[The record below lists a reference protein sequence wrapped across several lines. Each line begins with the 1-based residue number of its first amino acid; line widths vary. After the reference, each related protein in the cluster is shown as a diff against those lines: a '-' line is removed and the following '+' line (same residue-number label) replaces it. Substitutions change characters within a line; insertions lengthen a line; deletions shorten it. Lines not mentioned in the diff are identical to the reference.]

1 MELLELVEDRS
12 SGYGERL
19 RRDKQGGGYKMT
31 ASTFDE
37 IGRVLREHQHFA
49 ILGHVRPDGD
59 ALGSQLALALSLQQ
73 LGKDVRVWNE
83 DGMLEKYSFLPRA
96 ELLTK
101 PPATAIDVDVAIAL
115 DTAIQSRLG
124 TALAAVGSTK
134 IWVNIDHHSSNPG
147 YGDLVIVDV
156 SAPATGEIIF
166 RLIRS
171 QGLPLDHDI
180 AENLYAAI
188 STDTG
193 SFQYPKTSARTF
205 EIATELV
212 GAGGLD
218 VGKISQQLYENYPRR
233 RLELLREL
241 LRTMRFSEG
250 GRVASFSLTLRT
262 AADLGVLPEDNE
274 GLIDHLRAVRGVI
287 VAVFFEELADGKARV
302 SMRSKDEAVDV
313 CAICQKFGGGGHT
326 LAAGARIRGNLV
338 EVEER
343 VLKEVGDKL
352 EVYQRPSS

>member
-1 MELLELVEDRS
+1 VS
-12 SGYGERL
+12 N
-19 RRDKQGGGYKMT
+19 T
-31 ASTFDE
+31 TFE
-37 IGRVLREHQHFA
+37 QIGKVLREHQHFA

-59 ALGSQLALALSLQQ
+59 ALGSQLALSLSLQQ
-73 LGKDVRVWNE
+73 LGKDVRVWNQ

-101 PPATAIDVDVAIAL
+101 PPATPAHVDVAIAL
-115 DTAIQSRLG
+115 DTAIQNRLG

-134 IWVNIDHHSSNPG
+134 IWINIDHHLSNPG

-166 RLIRS
+166 NLIKT
-171 QGLPLDHDI
+171 QGLPFNHDI

-205 EIATELV
+205 AIAEELV
-212 GAGGLD
+212 RGGGLD
-218 VGKISQQLYENYPRR
+218 VGKIGQQLYENYPRR

-241 LRTMRFSEG
+241 LRTMRFTAHD
-250 GRVASFSLTLRT
+250 RVANFSLSLQT
-262 AADLGVLPEDNE
+262 AADLGVFPEDNE

-287 VAVFFEELADGKARV
+287 VAVFFEELAEGKVRV
-302 SMRSKDEAVDV
+302 SMRSKDETVDV

-326 LAAGARIRGNLV
+326 LAAGARIRGTLA
-338 EVEER
+338 EVEEKVLEEIR
-343 VLKEVGDKL
+343 EVLKRG
-352 EVYQRPSS
+352 S